1 MLFHPAKSLKK
12 VKFQHIFYWEGRGY
26 RNAEGSHSFLPAI
39 VPRDGPSGWT
49 GLSSKNLLVARL
61 LVLYSVWHREEP
73 EVHNSLLQEWFATGP
88 CVLCGRV
95 CPGPG
100 NSDCHWE
107 KLVFKDM
114 KCRPILE
121 SEEWTNQGGVRNKP
135 GLEVG
140 VETYGMID
148 RKHTVTGLSGPVPRT
163 WT

>member
-1 MLFHPAKSLKK
+1 MENVNNEDRTFIPPSK
-12 VKFQHIFYWEGRGY
+12 VTEESKVSTHLLLIKREGRGY

-100 NSDCHWE
+100 NSDCH
-107 KLVFKDM
+107 
-114 KCRPILE
+114 
-121 SEEWTNQGGVRNKP
+121 
-135 GLEVG
+135 
-140 VETYGMID
+140 
-148 RKHTVTGLSGPVPRT
+148 
-163 WT
+163 